1 MRPVRVQGAR
11 GGEIIKLLD
20 ERRAKTVQKTV
31 KTFQKNKFQE
41 IRVGVTEYEGN
52 DLIDIRTWSQRPGA
66 EDKTPTSKGISIN
79 VKLYPELK
87 EAVLALEKELKDN
100 NFI

>member
-1 MRPVRVQGAR
+1 M
-11 GGEIIKLLD
+11 D
-20 ERRAKTVQKTV
+20 KTV

-41 IRVGVTEYEGN
+41 IRVGITHYEGN
-52 DLIDIRTWSQRPGA
+52 DLIDIRTWSQPKGSEEKVR
-66 EDKTPTSKGISIN
+66 TSKGISIN

-87 EAVLALEKELKDN
+87 EAVLLLEKTLKEN

>member
-1 MRPVRVQGAR
+1 M
-11 GGEIIKLLD
+11 E
-20 ERRAKTVQKTV
+20 KTV

-41 IRVGVTEYEGN
+41 IRVGITHYEGN
-52 DLIDIRTWSQRPGA
+52 DLIDIRTWSQPKGSEEKVR
-66 EDKTPTSKGISIN
+66 TSKGISIN

-87 EAVLALEKELKDN
+87 EAVLLLEKDLKES

>member
-1 MRPVRVQGAR
+1 M
-11 GGEIIKLLD
+11 D
-20 ERRAKTVQKTV
+20 KTV

-41 IRVGVTEYEGN
+41 IRVGIAHYEGN
-52 DLIDIRTWSQRPGA
+52 DLIDIRTWSQPKGSEEKIR
-66 EDKTPTSKGISIN
+66 TSKGISIN

-87 EAVLALEKELKDN
+87 EAVLLLEKALKEN